1 MSTVELKENFHN
13 LIDSIDNESLL
24 SRIYELLKNK
34 KESKEGQL
42 WKRLSSEEKHELILA
57 MEESADYGNLISQED
72 MTKKHKKWL

>member
-57 MEESADYGNLISQED
+57 MEESADYGTLISQED